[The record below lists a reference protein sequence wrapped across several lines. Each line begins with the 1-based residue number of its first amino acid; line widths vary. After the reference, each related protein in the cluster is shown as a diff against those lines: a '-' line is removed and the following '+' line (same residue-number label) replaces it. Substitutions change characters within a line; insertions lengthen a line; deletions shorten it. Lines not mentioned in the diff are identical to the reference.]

1 MIFARNIS
9 DPLTSLVKKLNEAT
23 AKSKEKKLGSFVVM
37 LSDEESMAE
46 KLITLADKERI
57 DQTILGL
64 MESAGP
70 PEFEVAKDAEITVVL
85 YTGRK
90 VKVNYA
96 FKKGKM
102 TAEDI
107 SRILADLPKI
117 LPEK

>member
-1 MIFARNIS
+1 MIFAREIS
-9 DPLTSLVKKLNEAT
+9 DPLTSLVKKINETT
-23 AKSKEKKLGSFVVM
+23 AKNKDKNLGSFVVF

-46 KLITLADKERI
+46 KLITLADKEKI

-70 PEFEVAKDAEITVVL
+70 PEFEVARDAEITVVL
-85 YTGRK
+85 YTARK
-90 VKVNYA
+90 VKANYT

-102 TAEDI
+102 GADDI
-107 SRILADLPKI
+107 TRIIADLPKI